1 MASTLT
7 REPLDVA
14 ALSASVA
21 GAGLGGTTAF
31 IGTVRRSAEDG
42 DVVGIEYS
50 AYEAMAEA
58 EFARILAEAAQRWAA
73 ARVAVRHRLGRVATG
88 EASVVVVAAAPHRAE
103 AFAACQ
109 FVIDETKRRVPIW
122 KKEHLASGRAR
133 WVEAHAGGAAVGAG
147 GPPHA

>member
-21 GAGLGGTTAF
+21 WAGLGGTTAF

-58 EFARILAEAAQRWAA
+58 EFARILAEVRRSDDAPHHLGV
-73 ARVAVRHRLGRVATG
+73 ARLGDVVHKAHRLGRQ
-88 EASVVVVAAAPHRAE
+88 R
-103 AFAACQ
+103 
-109 FVIDETKRRVPIW
+109 
-122 KKEHLASGRAR
+122 LAIAVELAR
-133 WVEAHAGGAAVGAG
+133 DLTLQSLPGVGLRLGVDPGTIYSADG
-147 GPPHA
+147 NRELRKV